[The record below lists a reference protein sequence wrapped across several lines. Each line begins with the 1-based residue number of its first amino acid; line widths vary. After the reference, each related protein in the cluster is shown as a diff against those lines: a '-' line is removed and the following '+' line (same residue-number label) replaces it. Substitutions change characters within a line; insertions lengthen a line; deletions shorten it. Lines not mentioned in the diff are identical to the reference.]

1 MDVWLLVPIA
11 LPVICGAVLLVSAF
25 REQAV
30 SDAGDS
36 GTGAERENRVSA
48 GLCAYVGAVLGISV
62 ALALA
67 AAWTGDREAVL
78 FTLLDAIPVYFRIDA
93 VGRLFVTVVS
103 VIWVLAALFAFVY
116 MRHEG
121 KEKRYFGFYL
131 MLYGVLVAFDFSGNL
146 VTMYLFY
153 ELTTLVSMPLV
164 LHNGKRESVMAA
176 LKYLFYSLCGAYGG
190 LFAIFFLYRYSHSL
204 TFTAGG
210 TLDMAAVQGHE
221 GILLIAVFAALLG
234 FGAKAGMAP
243 LHAWLPTAHPVAPSP
258 ASAVLSGVIVKS
270 GVLAVVRVVFYIVG
284 ADFLRGT
291 WVQQTWMALALLT
304 VFMGS
309 MLAYR
314 ERGFKKRL
322 AYSTVSQVSYIMF
335 GLSLLTADGFTGAML
350 HVAVH
355 AVVKC
360 GLFLTAGVF
369 VYYFNY
375 TRVEELVGIGKRMP
389 KMLWCYLLLSLA
401 LVGIPP
407 TGGFVSKWYLAQGA
421 LQSDMG
427 VFAWLGPVVLLV
439 SALLTAGYLLPVA
452 MKGFFP
458 GDAAAADSGAGNH
471 GAETVAVP
479 AANGGAA
486 TVRSE
491 KADDGTEVSR
501 EREMSGGAVS
511 SAVGTTQREKVP
523 MVVGTAQGE
532 KASTVV
538 GTAQREKVPMVVG
551 TAQGEKASTVVGTA
565 QREKVPTAMGT
576 AQREKVSAAMGAG
589 RRKEPAFAMLLPL
602 VILAALAVLAG
613 VFPGALIQYASEIAA
628 SVL

>member
-1 MDVWLLVPIA
+1 MDALLLIPIA
-11 LPVICGAVLLVSAF
+11 LPVLCGVLLLVSAF
-25 REQAV
+25 REKPFTAEENSGKSAGRRGGSSAGEEHAV
-30 SDAGDS
+30 SGS
-36 GTGAERENRVSA
+36 REERRR
-48 GLCAYVGAVLGISV
+48 LCAYVSVVLGISV
-62 ALALA
+62 VLALA
-67 AAWTGDREAVL
+67 AAWTGDREIKL
-78 FTLLDAIPVYFRIDA
+78 FTLLDTIPVYFRIDA

-103 VIWVLAALFAFVY
+103 VIWILSMIFAFVY

-131 MLYGVLVAFDFSGNL
+131 ILYGILVAFDFSGNL

-176 LKYLFYSLCGAYGG
+176 LKYLFYSMCGAYGG
-190 LFAIFFLYRYSHSL
+190 LFGIFFLYRYSDSL

-210 TLDMAAVQGHE
+210 TLNPAAVQGHE
-221 GILLIAVFAALLG
+221 GILLIAVFAAILG
-234 FGAKAGMAP
+234 FGAKAGMVP

-258 ASAVLSGVIVKS
+258 ASAVLSGIIVKS
-270 GVLAVVRVVFYIVG
+270 GVLAVVRVVYYIVG

-291 WVQQTWMALALLT
+291 WVQQAWMGLALVT

-314 ERGFKKRL
+314 EQVFKKRL

-335 GLSLLTADGFTGAML
+335 GLSLLTRDAFTGAML

-375 TRVEELVGIGKRMP
+375 TKAEELVGIGKRMP
-389 KMLWCYLLLSLA
+389 KMLWCYLLLSLT

-421 LQSDMG
+421 LQSGTG
-427 VFAWLGPVVLLV
+427 VFAWLGPMVLLV

-458 GDAAAADSGAGNH
+458 GGTALPDSGTEH
-471 GAETVAVP
+471 PV
-479 AANGGAA
+479 AA
-486 TVRSE
+486 TAMV
-491 KADDGTEVSR
+491 AGI
-501 EREMSGGAVS
+501 VS
-511 SAVGTTQREKVP
+511 SADETAETIKMVKAADETEEP
-523 MVVGTAQGE
+523 MGRAKTDGGAGAFYESKMPGMPEISSARGAAQGE
-532 KASTVV
+532 ELFPDRKSDC
-538 GTAQREKVPMVVG
+538 
-551 TAQGEKASTVVGTA
+551 
-565 QREKVPTAMGT
+565 
-576 AQREKVSAAMGAG
+576 
-589 RRKEPAFAMLLPL
+589 RKEPSPAMLLPL
-602 VILAALAVLAG
+602 VLLAALAVLAG
-613 VFPGALIQYASEIAA
+613 IFPGALIQYASEIAS